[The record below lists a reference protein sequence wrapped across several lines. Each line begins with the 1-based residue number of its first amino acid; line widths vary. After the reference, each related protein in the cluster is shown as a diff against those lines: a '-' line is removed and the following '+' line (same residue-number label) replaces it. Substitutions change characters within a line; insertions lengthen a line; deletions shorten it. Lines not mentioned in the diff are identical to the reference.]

1 MTMERMLRLTFTL
14 FYCVPRKFS
23 LRVFYSYLYLII
35 SNVLW
40 DRIPLLLCP
49 YTLFFKN
56 LYYSITY
63 SHIFF
68 TWNDACRV
76 FYIFEMKRRFSHATL
91 YPIQLR
97 YTFLVLINPRNA
109 ILSNRYHISYRF
121 SLNLF
126 ETFYSISF
134 HHSFFIEYIF
144 LIFHLQIN
152 FSEQRARVFVSD

>member
-1 MTMERMLRLTFTL
+1 MSVTDVKACVRVVNVYWFQYIFSYDFFRLPSYFYLYIYIRATWNDDGKNVEINVYVT

-109 ILSNRYHISYRF
+109 IPL
-121 SLNLF
+121 
-126 ETFYSISF
+126 
-134 HHSFFIEYIF
+134 
-144 LIFHLQIN
+144 
-152 FSEQRARVFVSD
+152 